1 MPSKELLNGKRPT
14 TQTHRRECSSLWLQ
28 ITFKHATCK
37 LTAMNYNNKASGKQA
52 KKESVVEFK
61 NKNVE
66 KQQELLTTYTQTI
79 LVCLQK
85 KKALVFATPTTI
97 TIATYKPIRELSCY
111 FFFIYFSFTIDK
123 LKNIISQ
130 LSCWILI
137 SDANNF
143 ALCQTH
149 THTRIHKSEAKQGNA
164 IGKCD
169 CSGNV
174 TAVNNA
180 VMVRWKGCTI
190 RWFVLQQKLGLWS
203 LEYLKLSFSFE
214 DIVFKTLISYFKFIW
229 N

>member
-85 KKALVFATPTTI
+85 INACLCNTNNNYNCNLQTHSWAFLLFLFHLLFFYNRQIEKYNFPVELLNSDKRRQQLCALPN
-97 TIATYKPIRELSCY
+97 SH
-111 FFFIYFSFTIDK
+111 
-123 LKNIISQ
+123 
-130 LSCWILI
+130 
-137 SDANNF
+137 
-143 ALCQTH
+143 TH
-149 THTRIHKSEAKQGNA
+149 THTQKR
-164 IGKCD
+164 GKARQC
-169 CSGNV
+169 N
-174 TAVNNA
+174 
-180 VMVRWKGCTI
+180 WKMRLQRQCHGC
-190 RWFVLQQKLGLWS
+190 
-203 LEYLKLSFSFE
+203 
-214 DIVFKTLISYFKFIW
+214 
-229 N
+229 